1 VFSSCKATWWYS
13 PLGRQVGSG
22 RKVITGVDRVQISGY
37 GTGAPSASQM
47 EFSLGNDA
55 AKPSEEE
62 IIKNMEYAQ
71 RTFNER
77 LNAMPEEWS
86 APLVDVMDTYQHVAL
101 RLVGMRGF
109 VVQSDAVALTK
120 LVLDR
125 KVITDQWFAEKLAE
139 ELE

>member
-1 VFSSCKATWWYS
+1 
-13 PLGRQVGSG
+13 
-22 RKVITGVDRVQISGY
+22 
-37 GTGAPSASQM
+37 M